1 MGRVLKQEAA
11 MPWTSL
17 IVYVDDEADNPAR
30 LIEACTLA
38 RAYGAR
44 LIGVSGC
51 APETP
56 VADAYGAGILLGEVM
71 AAQQA
76 RNETTLKSAEQR
88 FRAAVEAAGVEGE
101 WRGDVGDPTALT
113 LRHLRAADAALV
125 GRDAGGLSAWRAPHP
140 ADLAMRAGRP
150 VVVLPPNPIRS
161 MVDAAALV
169 AWTDTRES
177 RLAAQAALPLLK
189 RADSVRVVEL
199 CDPEDIDGAR
209 IRTQDVVRWLAG
221 HGVAAE
227 PDARAHDD
235 RSGGRRL
242 IDCAEEMGAGLIVAG
257 AWGHARMR
265 QWIFGGVTQTL
276 LTEAPVALMLAH

>member
-1 MGRVLKQEAA
+1 

-17 IVYVDDEADNPAR
+17 IVYVDDEVDNPAR
-30 LIEACTLA
+30 LTEACALA
-38 RAYGAR
+38 KAHGAR

-56 VADAYGAGILLGEVM
+56 MADAYGAGILLGEVI

-76 RNETTLKSAEQR
+76 RNEAMLKTARQR
-88 FRAAVEAAGVEGE
+88 FVAAVDTAQVAGE
-101 WRGDVGDPTALT
+101 WRGDIGDPTGLT
-113 LRHLRAADAALV
+113 LRHMRAADAALV
-125 GRDAGGLSAWRAPHP
+125 GRDAGGASAWRAPHP
-140 ADLAMRAGRP
+140 ADLAMRSGRP
-150 VVVLPPNPIRS
+150 VVVLPPDPIRP
-161 MVDAAALV
+161 MVDAPALL

-189 RADSVRVVEL
+189 RAAGVRVVEM
-199 CDPEDIDGAR
+199 CHPEDTDGAGL
-209 IRTQDVVRWLAG
+209 RTQDVVRWLAG

-227 PDARAHDD
+227 PDVRAHDD
-235 RSGGRRL
+235 RMHGLRL
-242 IDCAEEMGAGLIVAG
+242 IDCAEEMQAGLIVAG

-276 LTEAPVALMLAH
+276 LTETPVAVMLAH